1 MAEAIAWTSADRAAV
16 QYNPTT
22 HDFDL
27 VRDPRCLYGWGPP
40 DCHHMFGHGCFR
52 ALGHDGLC
60 GEYVPDPLDC
70 EVRQRPADWDGS
82 GRAEANR

>member
-1 MAEAIAWTSADRAAV
+1 MREIEFTAADRAAMAYDPV
-16 QYNPTT
+16 PNN
-22 HDFDL
+22 FDL

-60 GEYVPDPLDC
+60 SEDVTDPLPC
-70 EVRQRPADWDGS
+70 EQRMRPDDWDS
-82 GRAEANR
+82 AVRTEANT